1 MGEFLLDYDRNDRS
15 KENHG
20 EKTSKKRRNEDKLK
34 ELEKILEAK
43 MNSNIEQLPYVGKRI
58 KQNLQNIN
66 FDDDSEDDDDW
77 SKRAKTD
84 FADKIPSLNK
94 IKPRERLP
102 RRQVAPTN
110 LSEKVQDD
118 DEDNDNL

>member
-1 MGEFLLDYDRNDRS
+1 MDLSCTRIKSISTIQKVLLIAPARDTLQLFLS
-15 KENHG
+15 
-20 EKTSKKRRNEDKLK
+20 
-34 ELEKILEAK
+34 
-43 MNSNIEQLPYVGKRI
+43 EQLPYVGKRI

-77 SKRAKTD
+77 SKKAKTD

-102 RRQVAPTN
+102 RR
-110 LSEKVQDD
+110 
-118 DEDNDNL
+118 